1 MALLVFDEQIA
12 NPKLV
17 GALQDRGIDARTV
30 GDFGVTGRP
39 DPDVVRRVQDGLSSK
54 AWVLVTMDLTIVE
67 EHEGFK
73 WERYALAWIKVR
85 DGLLGVKF
93 EQEKA
98 NIVQRHAHLI
108 CQQTAGQ
115 HYTYTA
121 RAHFKN
127 PPRLAL
133 PGRRQ
138 K

>member
-17 GALQDRGIDARTV
+17 AALQDRGIDARTV

-85 DGLLGVKF
+85 DGLLGVVRGIGDAHRRHSNRDSD
-93 EQEKA
+93 E
-98 NIVQRHAHLI
+98 IVIVEIEEVAVPGHA
-108 CQQTAGQ
+108 ASS
-115 HYTYTA
+115 
-121 RAHFKN
+121 
-127 PPRLAL
+127 
-133 PGRRQ
+133 
-138 K
+138 